1 MRLVTTLET
10 TLTTTRRAG
19 FAAVSAA
26 VAALALTA
34 CGGEHGGGHPAGHD
48 SGKKTSGD
56 AGSADVAFAQ
66 GMIPHHRQ
74 AVEMSALAASR
85 AESAEVKSLAKEISG
100 AQQPEIEKLS
110 GWLKSWGKKVPGAH
124 EGHGGHHMHGMMT
137 PQDMAELKKSSGK
150 DFDRGFL
157 TMMTAHHEGAVQ
169 MSRTEEADGS
179 YPQAKKLAGDIRRA
193 QTREIKEMREL
204 LKEMKK

>member
-1 MRLVTTLET
+1 
-10 TLTTTRRAG
+10 
-19 FAAVSAA
+19 
-26 VAALALTA
+26 
-34 CGGEHGGGHPAGHD
+34 
-48 SGKKTSGD
+48 
-56 AGSADVAFAQ
+56 
-66 GMIPHHRQ
+66 MIPHHRQ

-85 AESAEVKSLAKEISG
+85 AESAEVKSLAKEISK

-110 GWLKSWGKKVPGAH
+110 GWLKDWGKKVPGAH

-179 YPQAKKLAGDIRRA
+179 SPQAKKLAGDIRRA

-204 LKEMKK
+204 LKELKK